1 MTMPIHG
8 VPSWPFSRAGVANHR
23 TASGSLAAPDELSGA
38 PGTALSEAPERA
50 VELGARA
57 AARGAIVTRPRR
69 VALRS
74 VSSTDA
80 CSPSKRL
87 VGTIEKDVNHRQP
100 GGPRAPST
108 PSPSALPEQPDA
120 LRAADV

>member
-1 MTMPIHG
+1 MPMPIHG
-8 VPSWPFSRAGVANHR
+8 VPSWPFSRAGDANRR
-23 TASGSLAAPDELSGA
+23 TASGSLAAPDELGA
-38 PGTALSEAPERA
+38 PGTASSEAPEQA

-57 AARGAIVTRPRR
+57 AAREAFVTRPRR

-87 VGTIEKDVNHRQP
+87 VGTIEKHANHRQP

-120 LRAADV
+120 LS